1 MMNQT
6 VYRILQITI
15 LLVIISFI
23 ILAIKTGKNLS
34 QPGNIFDFTLYI
46 VSSLCFVALIFIM
59 ERDKRRD
66 EKK

>member
-1 MMNQT
+1 MNQT

-23 ILAIKTGKNLS
+23 ILAVKTSRYLD
-34 QPGNIFDFTLYI
+34 QTEYLFDFILHI
-46 VSSLCFVALIFIM
+46 VASICFTVLFFIM